1 MLLNWSSRR
10 HGFMLSLLLL
20 RLFASAGAQQDQRAR
35 TDPTEAD
42 ALNAVFTKLGLQ
54 VWPPWYSGDPCIGEA
69 TDGTAIDDNLSM
81 NPGIKCD
88 CSYQNNTICHIT
100 KLRMYALNLS
110 GPIPEELRNLKR
122 LTMLNLAQ
130 NYLTGPLPSFLGEL
144 AAMEYLSVDINALS
158 GSVPKELGNLTN
170 LISLGFGSNNLNGP
184 LPSELGNL
192 VNLEQLYIDSAGLSG
207 PLPSTFSRLTKMT
220 VLWASDN
227 DFTGQMP
234 DFIGSWVNLAELR
247 FQGNSFQGP
256 LPTTLSNLVNLTS
269 LRIGDIVNGRSSLA
283 FIRNMTSLNTL
294 YP

>member
-1 MLLNWSSRR
+1 MPLSAQTGSLGIRHVPSS
-10 HGFMLSLLLL
+10 
-20 RLFASAGAQQDQRAR
+20 
-35 TDPTEAD
+35 AD

-69 TDGTAIDDNLSM
+69 TDGTAIDDNPSM

-220 VLWASDN
+220 VLY
-227 DFTGQMP
+227 
-234 DFIGSWVNLAELR
+234 
-247 FQGNSFQGP
+247 
-256 LPTTLSNLVNLTS
+256 
-269 LRIGDIVNGRSSLA
+269 
-283 FIRNMTSLNTL
+283 NTL
-294 YP
+294 LKMFC